1 MASQKLT
8 AEELQKIQQLQDRS
22 QAIVTELGTIQ
33 VGRINLDAREE
44 AAENALKELKDTEMN
59 IAKELEEKYGSGTI
73 NLETGEIELTEE

>member
-33 VGRINLDAREE
+33 VGRINLDTREE
-44 AAENALKELKDTEMN
+44 AAETALKELKDTEMN